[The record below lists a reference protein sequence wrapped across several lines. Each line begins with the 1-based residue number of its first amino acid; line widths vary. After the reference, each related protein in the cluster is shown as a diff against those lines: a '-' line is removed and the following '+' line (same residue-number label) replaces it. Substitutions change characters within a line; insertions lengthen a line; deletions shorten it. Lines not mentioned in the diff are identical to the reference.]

1 MKIIKY
7 LILCLTMGIHMS
19 CKIPMTMESPAIKSI
34 PKQYADVL
42 DTTDIGNIQ
51 WRNYFSDP
59 YLVDLIDTAIQN
71 NPELYITLQDIEIAR
86 NKIMMKD
93 GQLLPLVSVGGGL
106 GLEKVGRYTSSGAG
120 DASTEITP
128 GKKVPDNLTDINM
141 GLAASWEADIW
152 GKLHNAKKT
161 AFTEYLASKEGE
173 NFVLTNLVSE
183 IANNYYELLALDNE
197 LEIIRQSIRLQQ
209 NQLEIV
215 KVQKQAS
222 VVSELA
228 VKQFEAQL
236 LSSQGL
242 EYETLQKITETENN
256 VNFLLGRYPV
266 RIQRNPASLD
276 SLFPPQVQ
284 SGIPSQLLRNRPD
297 IRQAEL
303 ELTAAKLDIKTA
315 QLEFLP
321 SLGIGGRLGLQSFSP
336 AYIYK
341 IPESLLYSLV
351 GDLTGPIV
359 NRKVLMAEFK
369 NANARQIQALYN
381 YQKTI
386 LNGFREVSNEFSN
399 IDNLS
404 KMYSL
409 KFTESEVQNQS
420 IDIAND
426 LFKSARA
433 NYLEVLT
440 AQREALETKLELVE
454 IKKVQLNNVVGLYRA
469 LGGGWK

>member
-161 AFTEYLASKEGE
+161 AFTEYLASKEGK

-256 VNFLLGRYPV
+256 INFLLGRYPV

>member
-19 CKIPMTMESPAIKSI
+19 CKVPMTVESPAIKSI

-161 AFTEYLASKEGE
+161 AFTEYLASQEGK

-256 VNFLLGRYPV
+256 INFLLGRYPV

-386 LNGFREVSNEFSN
+386 LNGFREVSNKFSN

>member
-1 MKIIKY
+1 
-7 LILCLTMGIHMS
+7 
-19 CKIPMTMESPAIKSI
+19 MTVESPAIKSI

-197 LEIIRQSIRLQQ
+197 LEIIRQSIRLQDS
-209 NQLEIV
+209 IW
-215 KVQKQAS
+215 AS
-222 VVSELA
+222 A
-228 VKQFEAQL
+228 
-236 LSSQGL
+236 
-242 EYETLQKITETENN
+242 
-256 VNFLLGRYPV
+256 
-266 RIQRNPASLD
+266 
-276 SLFPPQVQ
+276 
-284 SGIPSQLLRNRPD
+284 
-297 IRQAEL
+297 
-303 ELTAAKLDIKTA
+303 
-315 QLEFLP
+315 
-321 SLGIGGRLGLQSFSP
+321 
-336 AYIYK
+336 
-341 IPESLLYSLV
+341 
-351 GDLTGPIV
+351 
-359 NRKVLMAEFK
+359 
-369 NANARQIQALYN
+369 
-381 YQKTI
+381 
-386 LNGFREVSNEFSN
+386 
-399 IDNLS
+399 
-404 KMYSL
+404 
-409 KFTESEVQNQS
+409 
-420 IDIAND
+420 
-426 LFKSARA
+426 
-433 NYLEVLT
+433 
-440 AQREALETKLELVE
+440 
-454 IKKVQLNNVVGLYRA
+454 
-469 LGGGWK
+469 

>member
-1 MKIIKY
+1 M
-7 LILCLTMGIHMS
+7 
-19 CKIPMTMESPAIKSI
+19 
-34 PKQYADVL
+34 
-42 DTTDIGNIQ
+42 
-51 WRNYFSDP
+51 
-59 YLVDLIDTAIQN
+59 
-71 NPELYITLQDIEIAR
+71 
-86 NKIMMKD
+86 
-93 GQLLPLVSVGGGL
+93 
-106 GLEKVGRYTSSGAG
+106 
-120 DASTEITP
+120 
-128 GKKVPDNLTDINM
+128 
-141 GLAASWEADIW
+141 
-152 GKLHNAKKT
+152 
-161 AFTEYLASKEGE
+161 
-173 NFVLTNLVSE
+173 
-183 IANNYYELLALDNE
+183 
-197 LEIIRQSIRLQQ
+197 
-209 NQLEIV
+209 
-215 KVQKQAS
+215 
-222 VVSELA
+222 
-228 VKQFEAQL
+228 
-236 LSSQGL
+236 
-242 EYETLQKITETENN
+242 
-256 VNFLLGRYPV
+256 
-266 RIQRNPASLD
+266 
-276 SLFPPQVQ
+276 
-284 SGIPSQLLRNRPD
+284 
-297 IRQAEL
+297 

>member
-19 CKIPMTMESPAIKSI
+19 CKVPMTVESPAIKSI

-161 AFTEYLASKEGE
+161 AFTEYLASKEGK

-256 VNFLLGRYPV
+256 INFLLGRYPV

>member
-34 PKQYADVL
+34 PKQYADVW
-42 DTTDIGNIQ
+42 DTTDIGHIQ

-161 AFTEYLASKEGE
+161 AFTEYLASKEGK